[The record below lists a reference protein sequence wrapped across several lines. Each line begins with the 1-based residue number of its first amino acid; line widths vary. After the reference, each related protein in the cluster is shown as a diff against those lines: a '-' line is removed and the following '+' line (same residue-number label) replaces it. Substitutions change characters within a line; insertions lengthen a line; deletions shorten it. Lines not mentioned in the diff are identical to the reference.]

1 MVVLMESIAFK
12 PPQIVTLILEAVFG
26 KLYWKV
32 ASITELK
39 RVRFQRIHRLYFVYH
54 FLVSFIVD
62 CKWSDWGQ
70 CSTTCGAGKKERQ
83 IKIREKS
90 GGSKCKGK
98 KIMNCNHGP
107 CPGNLPSPTF
117 NV

>member
-39 RVRFQRIHRLYFVYH
+39 RVRFQRIRRCYFVYH

-70 CSTTCGAGKKERQ
+70 CSTTCGVGKKER
-83 IKIREKS
+83 KIRIHEQH

-98 KIMNCNHGP
+98 KTMNCNHGP
-107 CPGNLPSPTF
+107 CPGNFPSSTF
-117 NV
+117 F